1 MPEMRELGQHLKWIS
16 NIDREYVSNYNMYV
30 NTYMCVLDVSKMD
43 VGKCFFDYLKNNLP
57 NAS

>member
-16 NIDREYVSNYNMYV
+16 NIDRGYISNYNMYV
-30 NTYMCVLDVSKMD
+30 NTYMCVFDVSKMD
-43 VGKCFFDYLKNNLP
+43 VGKCFFDYLKKNLP